1 MPPPGTHIL
10 QLPPP
15 IADYFATLPWSD
27 SPRHRYIEKALLLKA
42 IADKDIQEADR
53 AVKILYERDANGM
66 RHWRWP
72 EFGRRADIGPMR
84 TQDAET
90 DTAT

>member
-1 MPPPGTHIL
+1 M

-15 IADYFATLPWSD
+15 IAEYFATLPWSD

-42 IADKDIQEADR
+42 IAEKDIQEAER
-53 AVKILYERDANGM
+53 AVRILYERDANGM

-72 EFGRRADIGPMR
+72 EFG
-84 TQDAET
+84 
-90 DTAT
+90 